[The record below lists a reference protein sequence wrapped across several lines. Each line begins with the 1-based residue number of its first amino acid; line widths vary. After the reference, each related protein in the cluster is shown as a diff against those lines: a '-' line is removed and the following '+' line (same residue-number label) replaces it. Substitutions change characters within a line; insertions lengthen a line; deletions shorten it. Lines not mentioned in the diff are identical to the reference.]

1 MELLERA
8 RDLLSTGPLCDPC
21 LGRPFADRSFGLTNA
36 ERGNALRV
44 AVAMADD
51 ADYEPLASADCW
63 VCEGECAHH
72 DEWADRAVEALSG
85 YEFATYQVGTRAPP
99 LVEEN
104 DRLLREDAGLDPEVG
119 EQFKKAFNREV
130 GKRLGARTETEV
142 DLQRPDVLA
151 ICHVERDHVEAQV
164 NPAFVYGRYRKLERD
179 IPQTEWPCRE
189 CGGSGEQ
196 LGDGGA
202 VDCEHCGGTGYM
214 YPTSVEQ
221 AVAPHVRAA
230 MDGDSATFHG
240 AGREDVDARMLGT
253 GRPFVVEVERPR
265 VRRPDVATIADRV
278 AEESEGV
285 AVDGLRLATYDT
297 VERVKELPA
306 SKTYRMSARLDDPVT
321 SGRLREALAGL
332 HGATI
337 EQRTP
342 ARVDHRRADR
352 TRTRQVH
359 GIDGRLVAPPDAED
373 PLDPWLDGT
382 DLDPASGPGGGEREG
397 RTDGPAEGAHVL
409 VEVHGEGGLYVKELL
424 HGDESRTEPSLAGLL
439 GTGVTVTALD
449 VLAVTGEDEP
459 FEDPDYFL
467 HEVA

>member
-1 MELLERA
+1 METLERA

-21 LGRPFADRSFGLTNA
+21 LGRPFADRSFGLTNG

-51 ADYEPLASADCW
+51 TDYEPPASGECW
-63 VCEGECAHH
+63 VCEGACADH
-72 DEWADRAVEALSG
+72 DEWADRAVDALSD
-85 YEFATYQVGTRAPP
+85 YEFATYQVGTRVPP
-99 LVEEN
+99 IVEEN
-104 DRLLREDAGLDPEVG
+104 DRLLREDAGLDPEAG

-130 GKRLGARTETEV
+130 GKRLGARTDTEV
-142 DLQRPDVLA
+142 DLQRPDVLV
-151 ICHVERDHVEAQV
+151 ICHVERDHVETQV

-189 CGGSGEQ
+189 CGGTGDQ
-196 LGDGGA
+196 LGDEGA

-230 MDGDSATFHG
+230 MDGDAATFHG

-265 VRRPDVATIADRV
+265 VRRPDVAAIADDI
-278 AEESEGV
+278 AAGSEGV

-306 SKTYRMSARLDDPVT
+306 NKTYRMSTRLDHPVDAD
-321 SGRLREALAGL
+321 RLREALAAL

-342 ARVDHRRADR
+342 NRVDHRRADR
-352 TRTRQVH
+352 TRTRQVY
-359 GIDGRLVAPPDAED
+359 GIDGRLVAPSESED

-382 DLDPASGPGGGEREG
+382 DLDPASGPVAPGDGD
-397 RTDGPAEGAHVL
+397 TDGPAEGTHVL

-424 HGDESRTEPSLAGLL
+424 HGDEGRTEPSLAGRL
-439 GTGVTVTALD
+439 GVGVEVTALD
-449 VLAVTGEDEP
+449 VLAVEGEDEP
-459 FEDPDYFL
+459 FEDPAFFL
-467 HEVA
+467 